1 MAENVVDM
9 IDLRS
14 DTVTLPS
21 PEMRVVIAQ
30 AAVGDDVY
38 GEDPSVNALEA
49 RAASVTGKDAA
60 MYVPS
65 GTMGNLCAHLAH
77 TAPGQEVICSVLS
90 HTFVAEAGGAA
101 RLGGLSM
108 RTLPQEQAELDPAAV
123 EAAIRPR
130 DVHYPPTGLIWV
142 EQPTRGYVMSLD
154 NLAALSAVA
163 QRHALP
169 IHMDGARLFNAA
181 LALGVPVAA
190 VAAPVDSVMFCI
202 SKGLAAP
209 IGSLLVG
216 SGAFIARARAA
227 RKVLGGAMRQAGI
240 MAAAGLY
247 ALDHADSQLTEDHA
261 NARLLADGVR
271 RLAGLALDREE
282 VQTNIFFVDMVTDAI
297 TPAQFVAALAER
309 GVLVSAPRGQ
319 SRRLRLVTH
328 YGVTSDGVRQALQI
342 MGEILQPAARK
353 AVLAR

>member
-1 MAENVVDM
+1 
-9 IDLRS
+9 
-14 DTVTLPS
+14 
-21 PEMRVVIAQ
+21 
-30 AAVGDDVY
+30 
-38 GEDPSVNALEA
+38 
-49 RAASVTGKDAA
+49 
-60 MYVPS
+60 
-65 GTMGNLCAHLAH
+65 
-77 TAPGQEVICSVLS
+77 
-90 HTFVAEAGGAA
+90 
-101 RLGGLSM
+101 
-108 RTLPQEQAELDPAAV
+108 
-123 EAAIRPR
+123 
-130 DVHYPPTGLIWV
+130 
-142 EQPTRGYVMSLD
+142 
-154 NLAALSAVA
+154 
-163 QRHALP
+163 
-169 IHMDGARLFNAA
+169 
-181 LALGVPVAA
+181 
-190 VAAPVDSVMFCI
+190 MFCI

-342 MGEILQPAARK
+342 MGEILPAGGTEGGAGAVKITGIEITLFQPTWDDSCAARRHRPRHR
-353 AVLAR
+353 LDG